1 MTNNTADD
9 RKRAA
14 ALKALD
20 LISDG
25 MIVGL
30 GTGSTAAH
38 FVRALGERVRSG
50 LRITGVPTSAAA
62 ETLAIEAGIPLA
74 ELDAVP
80 HVDITI
86 DGADEA
92 DRSFRLIKG
101 GGAAHLREKIVAAA
115 SRRMIAIMDDSKLV
129 DALGRFPLPLE
140 IVPFAAR
147 TTLRH
152 AADAAAAA
160 GCAGNFVRL
169 RGGDAHPVISDNG
182 NLIADLDCGMIPD
195 AEALAS
201 ALSAIP
207 GLVEHGLF
215 IGLCHGL
222 IVGTA
227 QGAEF
232 IEPPAHAET

>member
-1 MTNNTADD
+1 MTHLTADD

-20 LISDG
+20 LIDNG

-38 FVRALGERVRSG
+38 FVKALGEKVKNG
-50 LRITGVPTSAAA
+50 LRVTGVATSAAA
-62 ETLAIEAGIPLA
+62 EALALEAGIALA
-74 ELDAVP
+74 ALDDVP
-80 HVDITI
+80 HVDLTV

-92 DRSFRLIKG
+92 DRAFRLIKG
-101 GGAAHLREKIVAAA
+101 GGAAHLREKIIAAA
-115 SRRMIAIMDDSKLV
+115 SRRMIAIMDDSKL
-129 DALGRFPLPLE
+129 AESLGRFPLPLE

-147 TTLRH
+147 TTLRR
-152 AADAAAAA
+152 AADAAAAS

-182 NLIADLDCGMIPD
+182 NLIADLDCGAIPD
-195 AEALAS
+195 PEDLA
-201 ALSAIP
+201 ARLDAIP
-207 GLVEHGLF
+207 GLVAHGLF

-222 IVGTA
+222 IVGRPE
-227 QGAEF
+227 GAEV
-232 IEPPAHAET
+232 IEPPTHP